1 MKRVVI
7 SAFLICGLYL
17 ISAAQGTS
25 ALEQLCAKLNT
36 DAAVLDYSYHLTMSG
51 VKTLGEGVLTTQDES
66 YVMNGNGVKIY
77 CNGSALW
84 VVDEAGK
91 EVLIDDVAQGEDAY
105 LANPVLLFTGLNTM
119 FAVSDPVKEDGLF
132 TYHLTPKAKCGISS
146 GIITLSAAG
155 TVPVF
160 YSGAFVTEDGSQ
172 IDVKIKS
179 MTFVEKKPLTFYI
192 LDLTGFDSSWMITD
206 LRQ

>member
-1 MKRVVI
+1 MKRFI
-7 SAFLICGLYL
+7 MSALLSCGLCML
-17 ISAAQGTS
+17 AAAQGTS
-25 ALEQLCAKLNT
+25 VLGQLCAKLADN
-36 DAAVLDYSYHLTMSG
+36 AAVMDYTYSLTMSG
-51 VKTLGEGVLTTQDES
+51 VKSVGEGLLTVQGNS
-66 YVMNGNGVKIY
+66 YMMQGSGIKIY
-77 CNGSALW
+77 CNASTLW

-91 EVLIDDVAQGEDAY
+91 EVLIDNVAQGEDAY
-105 LANPVLLFTGLNTM
+105 LANPVLLFTDLNDM
-119 FAVSDPVKEDGLF
+119 FTVGAPVKNGNLL
-132 TYHLTPKAKCGISS
+132 TYSLSPKAKCGVSS
-146 GIITLSAAG
+146 GTITLNATG

-206 LRQ
+206 LR